1 MKADNP
7 KKWQHGGYM
16 PSCTQFVP
24 LSMLIPPGGITIEC
38 PVHKDGHFVTGPP
51 QTFC

>member
-1 MKADNP
+1 MNKNKDESWSH
-7 KKWQHGGYM
+7 KGYT
-16 PSCTQFVP
+16 PSCTQFAP
-24 LSMLIPPGGITIEC
+24 LLMLIPFGGTTIEC